1 MAVIIREKRS
11 IAGKEQIVKVYQRNS
26 EDILSKQEREQADK
40 LDRFLQQQMQ
50 AIERRLQKKRLLELK
65 GKRGVLRLWFELG
78 KELGKFVERTDLVS
92 AEDRRFIW
100 RALYDHAGKLVPNP
114 PYQDSCPPQTR
125 RVDEPR
131 NHFRYCFLLAKKF
144 PNFELVE
151 SVGDWSS
158 WIDLLDS
165 PTIRN
170 DERILE
176 WIASKQQSSAE
187 DSRVDW
193 LRKIINGI
201 RREFPAAGAMTDTTF
216 LSKKE
221 LIENLEKMYLSVF
234 PRLSNKRRFPRNRR
248 ESLA

>member
-11 IAGKEQIVKVYQRNS
+11 IAGKEQIVKVYQRSS
-26 EDILSKQEREQADK
+26 EDLLSKQEREQADE
-40 LDRFLQQQMQ
+40 LDLFLEQRMQ
-50 AIERRLQKKRLLELK
+50 AIEQKLQKMGLLDLK

-78 KELGKFVERTDLVS
+78 KQLGKFVERSNLVS
-92 AEDRRFIW
+92 AEDRKFIW
-100 RALYDHAGKLVPNP
+100 RALYDHAGKLAPNP
-114 PYQDSCPPQTR
+114 PYQGSNPPQNR
-125 RVDEPR
+125 RADDPR

-144 PNFELVE
+144 PDFKFVE
-151 SVGDWSS
+151 NVGDWSS

-176 WIASKQQSSAE
+176 WIASKQQSSTE

-201 RREFPAAGAMTDTTF
+201 RREFPAAGAMTDTSV
-216 LSKKE
+216 LSNKE
-221 LIENLEKMYLSVF
+221 LKEKLEKMYRSVF
-234 PRLSNKRRFPRNRR
+234 PRANR
-248 ESLA
+248 A